1 MFESL
6 SLSKVH
12 LRFGFLIAMSSLT
25 YLVCSTLLNG
35 TWEQMAHLSVPSV
48 VVKGNFFPKDWS
60 KFLNAEMFYKKI

>member
-1 MFESL
+1 
-6 SLSKVH
+6 
-12 LRFGFLIAMSSLT
+12 MSSLT